1 MSFYQLLLFLFVSVL
16 VFALLQLANA
26 QPSKYLL
33 DFTGVTIFFFFFL
46 ENPMKQRVLDTRF
59 VHLMNLKLK
68 RFSEK
73 EIENILLAPI
83 FNSFF

>member
-16 VFALLQLANA
+16 VFALLQLTNA

-33 DFTGVTIFFFFFL
+33 DFTGVTIFFFLLL

-59 VHLMNLKLK
+59 GHLMNLKLK

-73 EIENILLAPI
+73 EIENTLLAPI

>member
-1 MSFYQLLLFLFVSVL
+1 MLNQVSICWISLVLLFF
-16 VFALLQLANA
+16 FLL
-26 QPSKYLL
+26 
-33 DFTGVTIFFFFFL
+33 L

-59 VHLMNLKLK
+59 GHLMNLKLK

>member
-33 DFTGVTIFFFFFL
+33 DFTGVTIFFLLLL

-59 VHLMNLKLK
+59 GHLMNLKLK

>member
-33 DFTGVTIFFFFFL
+33 DFTGVTIFFFLLL

>member
-16 VFALLQLANA
+16 VFALLQLTNA

-33 DFTGVTIFFFFFL
+33 DFTGVTIFFFLLL

-59 VHLMNLKLK
+59 GHLMNLKLK

>member
-1 MSFYQLLLFLFVSVL
+1 MSFYQLLLVLFVSVL
-16 VFALLQLANA
+16 IFALLQLANA

-33 DFTGVTIFFFFFL
+33 DFTCVTIFFFLLL

-59 VHLMNLKLK
+59 GHLMNLKLK